1 MVSGVLDT
9 TRSICSGMGTT
20 RLSHVVRDGDTPALT
35 LAVDVILLM
44 VMEQGTVA
52 MATSEGIPPPMQ
64 NIQAVTQ
71 YQSQSEL
78 SPNYNC

>member
-9 TRSICSGMGTT
+9 TRSIHSGMGTT
-20 RLSHVVRDGDTPALT
+20 RLSHVVRGGDTPAPT

-44 VMEQGTVA
+44 VMEQGTVG
-52 MATSEGIPPPMQ
+52 MATSEGIRPMQ
-64 NIQAVTQ
+64 NIQVVTQ